1 MKKVIFCAVAL
12 MMGAVGLAQTTPV
25 APSAPANAQAL
36 TPMAPAPATANMS
49 HSIQNG
55 NDNKVAVTQIGTS
68 QGAYSDQDNG
78 SGLGF
83 NQARILQTGNVSA
96 SSGVANMAEVYQRGT
111 GNQSTQA
118 QYGDY
123 NESLVRQGSSNNSS
137 LGNRALAQQGN
148 AAAQNGQGNQLQIDQ
163 DGNGN
168 QARTQQR
175 FDNNDALTD
184 QDGDLHYA
192 DVWQRANPNGSDGH
206 AAHIDQDGLGNDAWV
221 RQDGL
226 GERNEASSLQDG
238 TGNYSW
244 QEQYSTTTAGA
255 DPYANNALVAQ
266 GTNTGNAMTVVID
279 SDMNTNVDSYHV
291 GINTTSNYN
300 KAFQFQN
307 GGNFNDVASFQRGTS
322 NYSEQHQDGA
332 GNEALVVQSFYDP
345 SALTGLNYA
354 KQTQDGDNNQ
364 AGIGQNGYLNRA
376 LQSQIGDGNKAL
388 STQQGHDNDVNI
400 HQRGDMN
407 SATSAQRAACN
418 DILIVQYDGQSASVE
433 QNLTGGLGNNTANIY
448 QSGPDGGGGAI
459 NCGFDPQ
466 LPMTPRNPIPVFNI
480 PDVCPGC

>member
-12 MMGAVGLAQTTPV
+12 MMGAVGLSQTTPV
-25 APSAPANAQAL
+25 PPAAPTNAQAL
-36 TPMAPAPATANMS
+36 TPMAPAPPTANMD

-55 NDNKVAVTQIGTS
+55 NDQKVSVTQIGTS

-78 SGLGF
+78 TGLGF
-83 NQARILQTGNVSA
+83 NQARILQTGNVQA
-96 SSGVANMAEVYQRGT
+96 ASGVGNMAEVWQRGSA
-111 GNQSTQA
+111 NQSTQA

-123 NESLVRQGSSNNSS
+123 NESLIRQGMTNTASA
-137 LGNRALAQQGN
+137 GNRALAQQGDAN
-148 AAAQNGQGNQLQIDQ
+148 AQQGENNQLQIDQ
-163 DGNGN
+163 DGNLN

-192 DVWQRANPNGSDGH
+192 DIWQRANPNGSDGH
-206 AAHIDQDGLGNDAWV
+206 AAHIDQDGLSNDAWI
-221 RQDGL
+221 RQDGM

-244 QEQYSTTTAGA
+244 QEQYSTTSAGPA
-255 DPYANNALVAQ
+255 LYANNALVAQ
-266 GTNTGNAMTVVID
+266 GTNTGNYMTTVWD
-279 SDMNTNVDSYHV
+279 SDMNTNVDNYHV
-291 GINTTSNYN
+291 GFNTTSLYN
-300 KAFQFQN
+300 EAFQFQN
-307 GGNFNDVASFQRGTS
+307 GGNYNDVAAFQRGTA

-332 GNEALVVQSFYDP
+332 GNEALTVQSYYDP
-345 SALTGLNYA
+345 SVLTGNNYA
-354 KQTQDGDNNQ
+354 KQTQTGDDNV
-364 AGIGQNGYLNRA
+364 AAIGQNGYNNRA
-376 LQSQIGDGNKAL
+376 LQSQIGSSNKAL

-418 DILIVQYDGQSASVE
+418 DILIVQYDGQSAKVE
-433 QNLTGGLGNNTANIY
+433 QNLGGGLGNNTANIY
-448 QSGPDGGGGAI
+448 QSGPNGGGAI
-459 NCGFDPQ
+459 NCGFDAK
-466 LPMTPRNPIPVFNI
+466 LTRTPRNPIPVFNI